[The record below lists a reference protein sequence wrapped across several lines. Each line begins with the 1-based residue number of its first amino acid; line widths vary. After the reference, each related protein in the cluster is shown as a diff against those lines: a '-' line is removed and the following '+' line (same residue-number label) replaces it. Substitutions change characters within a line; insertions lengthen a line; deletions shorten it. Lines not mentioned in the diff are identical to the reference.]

1 MGEFI
6 YGTPS
11 ISVEFDDRAL
21 AHLKVVIIAK
31 LRRGEGFA
39 FSWEYSLSSGD
50 GHSTV
55 WLHPAIPLQFD
66 FAGSKDPSLNR
77 AWLDELVRL
86 SNTPPGLRIVP
97 EPTMHATAE
106 NGRSAS

>member
-1 MGEFI
+1 MGKFI

-11 ISVEFDDRAL
+11 TSIEFDDRAL
-21 AHLKVVIIAK
+21 AHLKVVIVAK
-31 LRRGEGFA
+31 LRRGESFA
-39 FSWEYSLSSGD
+39 FSWEHSLSSGD

-77 AWLDELVRL
+77 AWIDELVRL
-86 SNTPPGLRIVP
+86 SNTPPGLRLVP
-97 EPTMHATAE
+97 ELTEPAAAGH
-106 NGRSAS
+106 SHSSS